1 MRPKFFLK
9 LTDFFASF
17 FKSRKSLLLV
27 AAVVGLIGWT
37 IQIFPASNQT
47 ATPGASSAMAG
58 AAPLIGL
65 GKLEPESKV
74 IQLTAPT
81 STGETRLAR
90 LLVEEGDQVQNGQ
103 LIAVLESE
111 PHLQAQLWEAQQRVA
126 VQQAELARVQAGQ
139 SGSRIQAQQA
149 TVERLQSA
157 WMANLTA
164 QHAGIARLQTE
175 VDHACLEY
183 QRYERLLQSGDIAQS
198 VLDEKKLRWD
208 VAQNSL
214 KEAEA
219 QLSRIQSADGLQIV
233 EAQATLDQIAEV
245 RAVDRQVAAT
255 NLAAAQATV
264 MRLEVSLA
272 QAYVKAPCAGQ
283 ILKIHTRSGEKISNQ
298 GIAEMG
304 NTRRMYALAE
314 IYETDIGRVKIG
326 QSAQVQCQ
334 SIAQPLSGVVE
345 AIGLLVKR
353 QEVVNTDPAANT
365 DARVVEV
372 RIKLDEASSTR
383 ASQFTNHQVTVRI
396 VQ

>member
-1 MRPKFFLK
+1 MRTQFFLR
-9 LTDFFASF
+9 LTKFCTSCS
-17 FKSRKSLLLV
+17 KSRKSLLLV

-47 ATPGASSAMAG
+47 ATPGASSAMAD

-111 PHLQAQLWEAQQRVA
+111 PHLQAQLREAQQSVA

-164 QHAGIARLQTE
+164 QQAGIARLQTE
-175 VDHACLEY
+175 VDHACLDY

-208 VAQNSL
+208 VAQHSL
-214 KEAEA
+214 KEAQA

-283 ILKIHTRSGEKISNQ
+283 ILKIHTRSGEKISHQ

-326 QSAQVQCQ
+326 QSAQVECQ
-334 SIAQPLSGVVE
+334 SIAQPLYGVVE
-345 AIGLLVKR
+345 SIGLLVKR